1 MILKE
6 QRGLEV
12 YGVVDPLVPKLSAK
26 TFLANH
32 LQIRFDPHPPLTN
45 KHQNPKPISPTNSP
59 AQSPTSPCLQMRVVT
74 TAAQN
79 TFRKGSTWW
88 CQGAPRWH
96 TLLHILWQMQQK
108 RPIKERPC
116 PWTCDYEK
124 KNWPASKIKIHW
136 HTPRKNAVAHVLDQI
151 WPVACWWQMNTLLS
165 RN

>member
-124 KNWPASKIKIHW
+124 KNWPASKIKNESGRI
-136 HTPRKNAVAHVLDQI
+136 RSGR
-151 WPVACWWQMNTLLS
+151 WPADDKWIRC
-165 RN
+165 

>member
-45 KHQNPKPISPTNSP
+45 KHQNPKPIFPTNSP

-124 KNWPASKIKIHW
+124 KTDLQAKSKSIDTPQEKMLSHMSWIRSGRWPADDKWI
-136 HTPRKNAVAHVLDQI
+136 R
-151 WPVACWWQMNTLLS
+151 C
-165 RN
+165 